1 MHPENILITG
11 LNASHGRGGSIMADT
26 SQEIK
31 TVPSVR
37 IANEVIAVIAGIAAS
52 EVDGVAAMSGGLT
65 GGITEML
72 GKKAASRGVKLE
84 VKDNRVSLDLY
95 VVVQY
100 GAKIPEV
107 ASRIQDRVKEQVE
120 LMTGLT
126 VSDVNIHVQGVSF
139 TSTEDES
146 SGSQTSSES

>member
-1 MHPENILITG
+1 MGEI
-11 LNASHGRGGSIMADT
+11 

-37 IANEVIAVIAGIAAS
+37 IANEVIAVIAGLAAM

-72 GKKAASRGVKLE
+72 GKKASARGVKVE
-84 VKDNRVSLDLY
+84 VRETRVSLDLY
-95 VVVQY
+95 VVVHY
-100 GAKIPEV
+100 GVKIPEV
-107 ASRIQDRVKEQVE
+107 ASRIQHRVKEQVE
-120 LMTGLT
+120 TMLGLF

-139 TSTEDES
+139 AATDGELTDTERG
-146 SGSQTSSES
+146 SGS

>member
-1 MHPENILITG
+1 
-11 LNASHGRGGSIMADT
+11 MADT

>member
-1 MHPENILITG
+1 M
-11 LNASHGRGGSIMADT
+11 
-26 SQEIK
+26 
-31 TVPSVR
+31 
-37 IANEVIAVIAGIAAS
+37 
-52 EVDGVAAMSGGLT
+52 
-65 GGITEML
+65 
-72 GKKAASRGVKLE
+72 
-84 VKDNRVSLDLY
+84 SLDLY

-139 TSTEDES
+139 ASTEDNS
-146 SGSQTSSES
+146 SGSPASSES

>member
-1 MHPENILITG
+1 
-11 LNASHGRGGSIMADT
+11 MADT
-26 SQEIK
+26 AQEIK
-31 TVPSVR
+31 TIPSVR

-139 TSTEDES
+139 ASTEDNS
-146 SGSQTSSES
+146 SGNPASSES